1 MRKIVNSV
9 VNISKRK
16 RLFCVLVLAFLMLIP
31 GFTQAQSLKTRQAAS
46 QSWNTFWTKF
56 RTAVKTKNRRSLIGL
71 TSKRYSSPD
80 GATISEGLDDV
91 AWSRLRMSVN
101 KGTKPYPCKR
111 ICRITRNADSTFSLA
126 FLFENNRWGYTGEVG
141 E

>member
-1 MRKIVNSV
+1 MSKIMNNVLD
-9 VNISKRK
+9 IGKRK
-16 RLFCVLVLAFLMLIP
+16 TLFCVLVLAIFMLIP
-31 GFTQAQSLKTRQAAS
+31 SFTQAQSLKTRQAAS
-46 QSWNTFWTKF
+46 QSWNTFWTQF
-56 RTAVKTKNRRSLIGL
+56 RIAVRTKNRRSLVGL

-80 GATISEGLDDV
+80 GATIGEGLDDA
-91 AWSRLRMSVN
+91 AWRRLRNSVN

-126 FLFENNRWGYTGEVG
+126 FLFENNRWGFTGEVG